1 MERETIPWWA
11 TVVSVLGA
19 LLLVAGAVIAAV
31 HPSMLAGPNEP
42 VTWGLRVMAGYVV
55 ARNGALGLLLL
66 AALWMRQRAAL
77 QTLLLLYGAVQLLDA
92 GMDAVEGRWAIV
104 PVALVLAAV
113 LLLVGRRLGV
123 RAA

>member
-42 VTWGLRVMAGYVV
+42 VTGGLRVMAGYVV